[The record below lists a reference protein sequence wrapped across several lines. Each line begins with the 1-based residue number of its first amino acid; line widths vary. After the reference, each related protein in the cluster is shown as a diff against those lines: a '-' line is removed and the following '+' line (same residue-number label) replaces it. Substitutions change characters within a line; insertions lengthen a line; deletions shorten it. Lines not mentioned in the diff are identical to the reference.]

1 MLCVGITSVG
11 EFHYLHHQADG
22 TPYANPNEMGEALIR
37 AAHDAG
43 IRIALLDT
51 CYLSAG
57 INPDGTHRPPQGVQA
72 RFSDGTA
79 DAWEQRAAAPG
90 QQLRG
95 PGAADGTGGGGAAIH
110 TGRAV
115 PRIHLGRAPGRE
127 EERP

>member
-1 MLCVGITSVG
+1 MYAVAQRLTPETYYDLALATYTEMLCVGITSVG

-57 INPDGTHRPPQGVQA
+57 INPDGTHRPPEGVQA
-72 RFSDGTA
+72 DRKST
-79 DAWEQRAAAPG
+79 R
-90 QQLRG
+90 LNSS
-95 PGAADGTGGGGAAIH
+95 H
-110 TGRAV
+110 
-115 PRIHLGRAPGRE
+115 
-127 EERP
+127 